1 MNKEYL
7 IQLTKNTYGLTLL
20 FPKKDPLRYK
30 VRELADEVLEF
41 LIPSQKNGDICLE
54 RLEVLDSLF
63 EVAKSQNWVSLQEL
77 LKVQEEYNKLKEVL
91 NQPEVPENQ
100 PKFAFQPPVAREEV
114 PAFFKDQLQNRQEKI
129 MELLK
134 ENGGIQVWQVKKVFP
149 EVSKRTLRRDFENML
164 KQGLIERVG
173 EKNDT
178 FYKIKTVVA

>member
-1 MNKEYL
+1 MDKEYL
-7 IQLTKNTYGLTLL
+7 IQLAKNAYNLTLL

-54 RLEVLDSLF
+54 KLEVLDSLF
-63 EVAKSQNWVSLQEL
+63 EVAKSQNWVSLQEV

-91 NQPEVPENQ
+91 KQPEIPENQ
-100 PKFAFQPPVAREEV
+100 PEFAFQPPVTRDE
-114 PAFFKDQLQNRQEKI
+114 FLNKDQIQNRQGKI
-129 MELLK
+129 MNLLK

-173 EKNDT
+173 ERNDT